1 MANNYH
7 HYELQRSFERSAT
20 ISNDHADNELKEE
33 IKEWHFHIYFFQN
46 NNEQKEAALALR
58 NRVLSLVQGGFFE
71 VVPLHRVNY
80 GPIGPHTVG
89 SYEVWCPTEYFAR
102 AFSFFTLNRGDLSI
116 LIHPLTKY
124 PLKDHSSRA
133 VWLGHSF
140 PLDLS
145 TLPEIDTEPLGQ
157 YPKLKLGYSK

>member
-1 MANNYH
+1 MSNNYH
-7 HYELQRSFERSAT
+7 NYELHKGFDKSVNIANEQT
-20 ISNDHADNELKEE
+20 DNDLNEE

-46 NNEQKEAALALR
+46 NNHQKEAALALR
-58 NRVLSLVQGGFFE
+58 NRVLSLVQLGFFE

-102 AFSFFTLNRGDLSI
+102 AFSYFTLNRGELSI

-133 VWLGHSF
+133 VWLGPSF

-145 TLPEIDTEPLGQ
+145 ALSEIDTGPLGQ